1 MLDSSDWRFP
11 GYFQG
16 TPSTIFD
23 QNNSTAIEDF
33 KIPHAFQGI
42 SVTKFAQF
50 PWLNTDLSASQP
62 ECGKESSP
70 YQEDTQLSPKHPG
83 EAEGPYSLS
92 DCLYSFQQNNIWN
105 QAPYIPPYQYQPRP
119 DTKIIPDIGAGAS
132 RPLFHPGLTYE
143 TSYESP
149 DNSGTG
155 TALGDPKLEGKDV
168 TSLETE
174 RFRFRTTLQTPTAMM
189 NESGDSPLSYLNKGQ
204 VYYLTVM
211 DTAPPAKTDKMT
223 TYRTFVRVTFDQE
236 LARSNPATCWQLWKE
251 GRGASSGQQQDE
263 TLFALEYA
271 GGDSPQFQIE
281 HKGFD
286 GFSVTWSIDS
296 TARFSSC
303 HIPICFNF
311 LSTDFTRSKGVRGSP
326 VRLCAKTEQV
336 ASDNITPAES
346 EVCFCKI
353 QVFRDHGAERKLSND
368 HSNLEKAIEK
378 LRQRISYAELG
389 WGSRKRKRGKSMTSA
404 KDLKIFQPDDESEQL
419 SQTGLRSKLVG
430 FEKMALSGRS
440 KTLLSLC
447 GDKEDDPD
455 LYPVRLDDVCIKAGP
470 VEIVADPSTQS
481 TYSESVSPRSF
492 SVSDK
497 DTTAASSV
505 ADGLSV
511 EPIKVNRVDLIDQ
524 VPTTRHLTSI
534 ACFYVRLSED
544 ELHEYY
550 RAIYLSERTIQELV
564 RKISDKYRIKAMDCV
579 HLFHINGK
587 GLKIMVD
594 DEFVQQMIEGQHMRI
609 EFHQSTGEGDGTGV
623 CEMWLFY

>member
-11 GYFQG
+11 GYVQG
-16 TPSTIFD
+16 IPSTIFD
-23 QNNSTAIEDF
+23 QGNSTAIEDY

-42 SVTKFAQF
+42 PVTKFARF
-50 PWLNTDLSASQP
+50 PWLNPGLSVSRP
-62 ECGKESSP
+62 DGKESPP
-70 YQEDTQLSPKHPG
+70 YQQDTQLSPKQPG

-92 DCLYSFQQNNIWN
+92 DCLYNFQQNNIWG
-105 QAPYIPPYQYQPRP
+105 QASYIPPYHYQPRP
-119 DTKIIPDIGAGAS
+119 DTNIIPDTGTGAS
-132 RPLFHPGLTYE
+132 RPLFHPGLAYE
-143 TSYESP
+143 KKYESP
-149 DNSGTG
+149 DNSGAG
-155 TALGDPKLEGKDV
+155 SALGDPKLEGNDV

-189 NESGDSPLSYLNKGQ
+189 NECGDQPLTYLNKGQ

-211 DTAPPAKTDKMT
+211 DTAPPAITDKMT
-223 TYRTFVRVTFDQE
+223 TYRTFVRTTFDQE
-236 LARSNPATCWQLWKE
+236 QARSNPAACWQLWKE

-336 ASDNITPAES
+336 ASDNITPPES

-368 HSNLEKAIEK
+368 HSNLEKAIDK

-389 WGSRKRKRGKSMTSA
+389 WGSRKRKRGRSMTSA
-404 KDLKIFQPDDESEQL
+404 KDLKPFLPDDESEQL

-430 FEKMALSGRS
+430 FEKMSQSARS
-440 KTLLSLC
+440 KTLLSLR
-447 GDKEDDPD
+447 GDEEDDPD
-455 LYPVRLDDVCIKAGP
+455 LYPVRLEDVCIKVGP
-470 VEIVADPSTQS
+470 VEIAADPSTQS

-492 SVSDK
+492 SLSEK

-505 ADGLSV
+505 ADGLSA
-511 EPIKVNRVDLIDQ
+511 EPIRVNRVDLIDQ

-534 ACFYVRLSED
+534 ACFYVRLSEE

-564 RKISDKYRIKAMDCV
+564 RKISDKYRIRAMDCV
-579 HLFHINGK
+579 NLFHINGR

-609 EFHQSTGEGDGTGV
+609 EFHRSTGEGDGTGV